1 MAALELQWWWV
12 AVAAWWVAVT
22 ATALA
27 AALVQQRKQRARLP
41 PGPWPLPIIGNM
53 HQMSELPHQAL
64 WHMAEKYGPIMYMR
78 MGTHPLVVAS
88 TADAAQEFVKVQDKS
103 WAGRPQASTAGRI
116 FSNNFRN
123 IVIAPYGS
131 HWRHMR
137 KICMLEL
144 FTQRRMES
152 FRPARDEEFALMV
165 KSVYEDSA
173 DGKPVMMTVKLGHL
187 ASNNITRMLLGKR

>member
-1 MAALELQWWWV
+1 MAASELQWWWV
-12 AVAAWWVAVT
+12 AVAATAVAV
-22 ATALA
+22 
-27 AALVQQRKQRARLP
+27 ALVMQSWKQRARLP
-41 PGPWPLPIIGNM
+41 PGPRSLPIIGNM

-64 WHMAEKYGPIMYMR
+64 GHMAEKYGPIMYMR

-88 TADAAQEFVKVQDKS
+88 TADAAQEFVKVQDKT
-103 WAGRPQASTAGRI
+103 WAGRPQATTAGRI

-144 FTQRRMES
+144 FTQRRMEL
-152 FRPARDEEFALMV
+152 FRPARNEEFALMV
-165 KSVYEDSA
+165 KSIYDDSA